1 MQGHISGVAT
11 QIQNTEPSAIRVHC
25 LAHCTNLCLQT
36 MGRKVNVIRDALDLV
51 MEVSQL
57 IRYSPKRSHLFKS
70 LQSQLSP
77 SAPGL
82 KPLCPTRWTVRT
94 GAIDSIIVNYG
105 VLCDCLTEVNAEGR
119 DEYAIRAGGILHL
132 MEKFSTYYGLKLS
145 HLIFSG
151 AEQLSRVLQ
160 GEDTNIQEAIQAS
173 KLTLNYFNRL
183 RSDEAFASFY
193 KRVCEESAQHT
204 ANPTLPRYATRPR
217 RLDNGE
223 SSHRFQTPETYF
235 RQMYFEA
242 LDTVRGE
249 LEQRFQQRNGIPV
262 AAALEKILLDGING
276 SLADLPEELD
286 NYYSKDIDLFH
297 LKQS

>member
-1 MQGHISGVAT
+1 MKVPLQLINVPKTDSCTLTSCIKDCLIRFSLPISQCRGQAYDGASNMQGHISGVAT
-11 QIQNTEPSAIRVHC
+11 QIQNTEPSAIRVHF

-36 MGRKVNVIRDALDLV
+36 MGSVIRDALDLV

-70 LQSQLSP
+70 LPSQLSP

-94 GAIDSIIVNYG
+94 GVIDSIIVNYG

-119 DEYAIRAGGILHL
+119 DEYVIRAGGILHL

-173 KLTLNYFNRL
+173 KLTVNYFNRL
-183 RSDEAFASFY
+183 CSDEAFASFS
-193 KRVCEESAQHT
+193 SA
-204 ANPTLPRYATRPR
+204 
-217 RLDNGE
+217 
-223 SSHRFQTPETYF
+223 
-235 RQMYFEA
+235 
-242 LDTVRGE
+242 
-249 LEQRFQQRNGIPV
+249 
-262 AAALEKILLDGING
+262 
-276 SLADLPEELD
+276 
-286 NYYSKDIDLFH
+286 YSKPYIA
-297 LKQS
+297 KVCY